1 MPPLA
6 VAFVGGSGAGPA
18 GTEPDVAA
26 HAFCASL
33 QPSCTVYEMLSPPR
47 TVALPVPTFW
57 QMSAISVF
65 SASPYQPSGEANV
78 DASPISAS
86 VIDSISSWL
95 TVDVRFWNAVGS
107 MPQPPSVWSG
117 TTA

>member
-18 GTEPDVAA
+18 GTEPDVAM

-47 TVALPVPTFW
+47 TLALPLPTVW
-57 QMSAISVF
+57 QMSAISSS
-65 SASPYQPSGEANV
+65 SAESYQPSGGANV
-78 DASPISAS
+78 DASPTSAS
-86 VIDSISSWL
+86 VIDSSSSWL
-95 TVDVRFWNAVGS
+95 TVDVRFWNVVG
-107 MPQPPSVWSG
+107 
-117 TTA
+117 